1 MLNVPVMC
9 HNDVYQQVNSRLEQ
23 KVAASL
29 VALRNDTNGGEGGK
43 EGGKEGCLPVMCHK
57 NINE

>member
-1 MLNVPVMC
+1 MC